1 VKDQSNTS
9 GFFDTFLVKLKEQSF
24 IIILMLG
31 GLYYQNT
38 IFNEQLTRYK
48 SLVDEKQEY
57 IDRMVSEERDRLLQR
72 EKYLMEQRDLFVD
85 ELREEL
91 KQLRYAKKQ

>member
-1 VKDQSNTS
+1 
-9 GFFDTFLVKLKEQSF
+9 
-24 IIILMLG
+24 MLG